1 VRQLVIEYLLEGHQ
15 RGYNYT
21 SSTAGFNDDTL
32 KSVWRK
38 AMPRGQGWGNYTGAR
53 SLKSFTLEDGRVALS
68 DVTVTPMR
76 DESGRGGIRRAVI
89 DVMQPGEYHDALQAR
104 FDRYPAEVRAWA
116 SKRLTLGQRRQ
127 IIDRSL
133 PKMKGG
139 GPQVIFAYPYAGP
152 DSWLYVEALLLK
164 LALSPASLMWRLG
177 KLVTFTT
184 LALEY
189 REEPPLVALPRSR
202 AAQFS
207 DISTVELN

>member
-1 VRQLVIEYLLEGHQ
+1 MRQLVIEYLLEGHQ

-53 SLKSFTLEDGRVALS
+53 SLKSFALEDGRVALS
-68 DVTVTPMR
+68 DVTVTPMK

-104 FDRYPAEVRAWA
+104 FDRYPAEVKAWA
-116 SKRLTLGQRRQ
+116 SKRPSLGQRRQ

-152 DSWLYVEALLLK
+152 ESWLYVEALLLK

-189 REEPPLVALPRSR
+189 REEPPLVALPKSR

-207 DISTVELN
+207 EIAAVELT